1 MGDRGQVHIVDTG
14 VWLYTHWGATELPDT
29 VRSALA
35 KKWRWDDPE
44 YLARIIFCK
53 MMKGE
58 EGEETGFGIG
68 TDQHGDVDR
77 VVRIDCEH
85 SEVAIVENAEYPSV
99 EKITTWSGTFEEFV
113 KSTTGWKEND

>member
-1 MGDRGQVHIVDTG
+1 MENEKKMGDRGQVHIVDTG
-14 VWLYTHWGATELPDT
+14 VWLYTHWGASELPDT

-53 MMKGE
+53 MLKGE
-58 EGEETGFGIG
+58 EGEETGYGIG
-68 TDQHGDVDR
+68 TNQHGDVDR

-85 SEVAIVENAEYPSV
+85 DEVAIVESSA
-99 EKITTWSGTFEEFV
+99 TTWSGTFSEFIE
-113 KSTTGWKEND
+113 STVGWKDE